1 MLNYLR
7 FTRMENINFK
17 SEMIAEEMH
26 NIYNT
31 FSLQR

>member
-1 MLNYLR
+1 MSSS
-7 FTRMENINFK
+7 FHENGKYKYNFK